1 MLIPV
6 VTWYDEDNTAEK
18 EGHDF
23 GKIDIGSSSEEVV
36 VIVWNNRGGTEEAS
50 TMENCVLTT
59 KDLNGGNDLEAVAE
73 QYVHVRNI
81 TLGEED
87 FTPIGGDVEHAIGA
101 GGDAGEGEI
110 LGAINDG
117 TLENSEGNFVKLG
130 IKIDLPS
137 TATNGKNSLW
147 LRLRYTYV

>member
-1 MLIPV
+1 MLVPV
-6 VTWYDEDNTAEK
+6 VTWYNEDNTAEK

-36 VIVWNNRGGTEEAS
+36 IIVWNNRGGTEEAS

-73 QYVHVRNI
+73 QYVQVRNI

-87 FTPIGGDVEHAIGA
+87 FTPIGGVWNTPLGPVEK
-101 GGDAGEGEI
+101 
-110 LGAINDG
+110 
-117 TLENSEGNFVKLG
+117 LEKEKSSAPLMTEHWRTPKET
-130 IKIDLPS
+130 S
-137 TATNGKNSLW
+137 
-147 LRLRYTYV
+147 